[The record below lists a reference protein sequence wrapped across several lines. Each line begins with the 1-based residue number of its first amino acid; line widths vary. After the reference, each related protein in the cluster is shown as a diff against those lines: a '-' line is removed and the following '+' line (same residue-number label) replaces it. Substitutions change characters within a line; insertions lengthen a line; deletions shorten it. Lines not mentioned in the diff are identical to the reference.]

1 MSDQIQDIPVNGI
14 AVPNPRS
21 RSKVVFQGVIA
32 SIRALGLKKPISV
45 TRRPPAADGTQYD
58 LVYGQG
64 RLEAYKA
71 LGYPTIPALVVSVT
85 AEERFLV
92 GLVENVARRRP
103 SNVELL
109 REITSLKQRGYTV

>member
-1 MSDQIQDIPVNGI
+1 MNEQIEDIPVSEI

-45 TRRPPAADGTQYD
+45 TPRSPASDGTQYD
-58 LVYGQG
+58 LICGQG

-71 LGYPTIPALVVSVT
+71 LGHTTIPALVVS
-85 AEERFLV
+85 AGPEERYLM

-103 SNVELL
+103 TNVELL
-109 REITSLKQRGYTV
+109 R